1 MIRVAI
7 FDDHPAVID
16 ALLRLFDDQ
25 SDIDVVGHFTELS
38 SLFSFLKEQPIDFL
52 ISDVLTDEEIG
63 LTVFVTLANLYKETK
78 VIAYTSIKSD
88 FVHNELRNLGVI
100 EVVSKKEKPE
110 TILDCILK
118 YDQTIKTKHQYNS
131 YNLTPKER
139 EIAKYLAQ
147 GLAAK
152 EIAHIT
158 NTSINTIHNQKN
170 TLLEKFDCDNTTG
183 LVIKLTQLGLIDVI

>member
-1 MIRVAI
+1 MERVAI

-16 ALLRLFDDQ
+16 ALLRLFDGH

-63 LTVFVTLANLYKETK
+63 LTLFEVLATTYKDTK
-78 VIAYTSIKSD
+78 VIAYTSLKSE
-88 FVHNELRNLGVI
+88 FIHNELKNLGV
-100 EVVSKKEKPE
+100 VVVLNKKEKPDVIIDF
-110 TILDCILK
+110 ILNYKQI
-118 YDQTIKTKHQYNS
+118 IKPKLQFNTYH
-131 YNLTPKER
+131 LTPKEK
-139 EIAKYLAQ
+139 EIARYLAK

-152 EIAHIT
+152 EIADIT
-158 NTSINTIHNQKN
+158 NTSINTINNQKN